1 MKRLLAITTA
11 AVICALAA
19 LAAFSGSARATYPG
33 ATNGRIAFG
42 MNVNGN
48 TDVYT
53 ALPGG
58 QDLRRLTTH
67 PGFDAC
73 AAYSPDGRRIAY
85 CSGQGGD
92 PVQVW
97 TMKQNGTDK
106 QQVTHMSVT
115 AIFPDFSPNGSKI
128 VFCAG
133 GSTFARDIYVANSDG
148 SDLSRLTSGVGN
160 NVYPAFSPDGSKI
173 VFTSNRTGTSQV
185 WLMNADG
192 SNQRQLTFDSQ
203 PKDQVPDWSPN
214 GSKIAYLADTHGI
227 ADMGNSW
234 GDIWVMNADGS
245 GQHPITSGATYYGT
259 AWSPDGSRIATLDF
273 PSRTVYTVNAS
284 DGNDPR
290 QSTPARA
297 SSSSPAGSP
306 AAPTRKK
313 STASRPRGTDHVRAA
328 DDHRRGRSARLLPL
342 RHPSVGHGP
351 HPAHVG
357 LAGKEHSRLGQCSG
371 MTPDGA
377 MAGVSRVERLVFAA
391 LDRFDHLADRSL
403 RPSSRDAPRVDPRE
417 DPERDHAHERRSGPR
432 RWVVAVGGSMPEY
445 DESV

>member
-1 MKRLLAITTA
+1 MKRLLAITEA

-58 QDLRRLTTH
+58 QDLRRLTTD

-73 AAYSPDGRRIAY
+73 AAYSPDGQRIAY
-85 CSGQGGD
+85 CSGQGGG

-115 AIFPDFSPNGSKI
+115 AIFPDFSPDGSKI

-133 GSTFARDIYVANSDG
+133 PSTFARDIYVVNSDG
-148 SDLSRLTSGVGN
+148 SDLTRLTSGVGN

-185 WLMNADG
+185 WLINADG

-203 PKDQVPDWSPN
+203 QKDQVPDWSPD

-245 GQHPITSGATYYGT
+245 GQHSITSGATYYGT

-284 DGNDPR
+284 DGSDP
-290 QSTPARA
+290 QAVH
-297 SSSSPAGSP
+297 AGP
-306 AAPTRKK
+306 GPQFVPGWQ
-313 STASRPRGTDHVRAA
+313 PRGTDTE
-328 DDHRRGRSARLLPL
+328 D
-342 RHPSVGHGP
+342 
-351 HPAHVG
+351 
-357 LAGKEHSRLGQCSG
+357 E
-371 MTPDGA
+371 DG
-377 MAGVSRVERLVFAA
+377 
-391 LDRFDHLADRSL
+391 
-403 RPSSRDAPRVDPRE
+403 
-417 DPERDHAHERRSGPR
+417 
-432 RWVVAVGGSMPEY
+432 
-445 DESV
+445 